1 MQRVEDLSVEE
12 LVTELA
18 VKTLDVAVL
27 PWRAR
32 LDEERVHRHPP
43 KPIANDSGSELGAVV
58 APDVLGCPTLNEQ
71 LGQAVEDVL

>member
-1 MQRVEDLSVEE
+1 MQREEDLSVEE

-18 VKTLDVAVL
+18 VETLDIAVL

-43 KPIANDSGSELGAVV
+43 EPLAYDFGGELGAVV